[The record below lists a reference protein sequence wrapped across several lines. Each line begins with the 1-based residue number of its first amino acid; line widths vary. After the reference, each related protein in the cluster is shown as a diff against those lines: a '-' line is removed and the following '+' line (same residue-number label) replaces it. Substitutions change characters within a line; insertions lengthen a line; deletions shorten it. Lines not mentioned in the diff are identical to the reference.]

1 MGGGEDILRDIKETQ
16 KYGLGEKRRLK
27 YILKVLMR
35 GLSSGFFWGGWVC
48 EGTQDGQDSWISML
62 KIDTSFKIA
71 VFT

>member
-1 MGGGEDILRDIKETQ
+1 MVIFFSIHRFKE
-16 KYGLGEKRRLK
+16 KKRKKRK
-27 YILKVLMR
+27 DILKVLMR
-35 GLSSGFFWGGWVC
+35 GLSSGFFGGGWVC